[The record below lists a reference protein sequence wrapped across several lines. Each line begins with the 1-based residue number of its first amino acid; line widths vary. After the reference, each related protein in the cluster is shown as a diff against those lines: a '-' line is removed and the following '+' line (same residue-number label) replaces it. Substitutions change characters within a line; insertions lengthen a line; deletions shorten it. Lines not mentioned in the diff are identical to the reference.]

1 MAAAAPRPASGGPGT
16 GKERPAPQGGCA
28 HPPSGQP
35 GEKDLSGKHL
45 QTLPTQT
52 PPFFFLLG
60 PSGLGL
66 VSQGSLRVQG
76 GVSRRTGPGSS
87 SLAFLRIAASSKGSA
102 PSQLFRLQ
110 QRTRDPGPADHGTR
124 TPQTQS
130 LAHQTSLSYLD
141 LGVCHLQPEGPRTIL
156 ASVAGLSLQGAR
168 DHLAWCLPL
177 LCPSLA
183 FSDPIQGLWPPS
195 PRLLK
200 PLTPRPLPR
209 LPPASMGKA
218 NSSALPSWPDF
229 LHTCLPLGLSC
240 PQAPRRN
247 CPSAGPCPWLTKR
260 AGIGGLNT
268 SGSRTFLCIRII

>member
-1 MAAAAPRPASGGPGT
+1 MASASPRPASGGPGT
-16 GKERPAPQGGCA
+16 GKGRPAPQGGCA

-45 QTLPTQT
+45 QTLPTHT
-52 PPFFFLLG
+52 TPFFFLLG

-87 SLAFLRIAASSKGSA
+87 SLAFLRIAASFKGSA

-156 ASVAGLSLQGAR
+156 ASVTGLSLQGAR
-168 DHLAWCLPL
+168 DHPCLALTTPLSLPGFL
-177 LCPSLA
+177 RSHTRAVATL
-183 FSDPIQGLWPPS
+183 PPS
-195 PRLLK
+195 SQATDSTAASSTASCFDGKSELL
-200 PLTPRPLPR
+200 
-209 LPPASMGKA
+209 
-218 NSSALPSWPDF
+218 SSSILA
-229 LHTCLPLGLSC
+229 
-240 PQAPRRN
+240 
-247 CPSAGPCPWLTKR
+247 
-260 AGIGGLNT
+260 
-268 SGSRTFLCIRII
+268 